1 MLSAEIQKV
10 CRQAEES
17 SVGVVKGFLKNR
29 FPVQAEGIFGGRS
42 EWGGV
47 NLDSELGDDA
57 AMETWV
63 SGDAPGDWS
72 GSDAERSIDQLLL
85 VEIWTLTNSER
96 ARLYQHW
103 HDSAFAE
110 LSQQF
115 HDLMQRHSSAKQLYT
130 SLFNES
136 YTQFVD
142 QFHIVGVT
150 TTGLAN
156 NSDLLRGLRAKVL
169 ICEEAGEVLE
179 AHVLTVLLPSIQH
192 AILIGDHLQLR
203 PRISNLKL
211 SMEYDH
217 AGPKYNLD
225 ESLFER
231 LANSHFGDRNMN
243 GGEGERGEGSR
254 FPIAQLDHQRRM
266 HPTISTLVRETLYP
280 HLQDHPDT
288 TSYPEIPGMKRRLF
302 WLDHRNMEDA
312 GDPEEPMQS
321 KTNMWEAKMVTA
333 LVRHLCRQ
341 GKYKPGE
348 IAVLTPYVGQL
359 RILRD
364 TLEEVV
370 ELIIGERDLADL
382 DAPEVEVDGRDS
394 GGRREPPPQ
403 GRQQQQQM
411 VGKGKLLD
419 ELRMATVD
427 NFQVRELA
435 TQLSWATKYPHCLS
449 LRARRQL
456 SL

>member
-1 MLSAEIQKV
+1 LEELSAEIQKV

-17 SVGVVKGFLKNR
+17 SVRVVMGFLKKR
-29 FPVQAEGIFGGRS
+29 FSAQAEGIFDGS
-42 EWGGV
+42 GV
-47 NLDSELGDDA
+47 SLDFELGHDT

-72 GSDAERSIDQLLL
+72 GSNLERSIDELLI

-96 ARLYQHW
+96 ARLYQYW

-115 HDLMQRHSSAKQLYT
+115 HDLMREHSSVKQRYT

-136 YTQFVD
+136 DTQFIN

-156 NSDLLRGLRAKVL
+156 NSDLLRGLQAKVL

-179 AHVLTVLLPSIQH
+179 AHVLTVLLPSIKH

-211 SMEYDH
+211 SMEYDR

-231 LANSHFGDRNMN
+231 LANSQFGDWNMN
-243 GGEGERGEGSR
+243 GGEGDRGEWGR

-280 HLQDHPDT
+280 RLRDHPDT
-288 TSYPEIPGMKRRLF
+288 ISYPEIPGMKRRLF
-302 WLDHRNMEDA
+302 WLDHRNTEDA

-364 TLEEVV
+364 MLAEVV

-382 DAPEVEVDGRDS
+382 EASDAEVVGRDGS
-394 GGRREPPPQ
+394 NGRERPPQ
-403 GRQQQQQM
+403 GQPQQQQM
-411 VGKGKLLD
+411 VGKGNLLD

-435 TQLSWATKYPHCLS
+435 TQLSSATKY
-449 LRARRQL
+449 
-456 SL
+456 